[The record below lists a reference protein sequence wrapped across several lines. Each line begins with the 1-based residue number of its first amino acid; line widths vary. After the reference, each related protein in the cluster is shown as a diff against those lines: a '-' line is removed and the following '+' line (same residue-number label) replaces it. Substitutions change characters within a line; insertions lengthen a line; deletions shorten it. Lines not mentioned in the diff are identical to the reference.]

1 MIINQS
7 EQNTDAVFWG
17 FFFSDCE
24 VLRDQVT
31 EMSAMKE
38 IPNEYVHGFKQEI
51 IALKLKVRDS
61 DLTSEP
67 HAVGS

>member
-7 EQNTDAVFWG
+7 EQNTDAVFSG
-17 FFFSDCE
+17 FFSDCE